1 MKRYAVSSTF
11 HMIDRLD
18 LDGTSLEIIEA
29 KNPKAAATQVIMRDL
44 LELDGD
50 CWDCGELDDSE
61 QVFISQ
67 GWKLKQIERSIK
79 SKDEYL
85 KLREAYWKKNIKFDT
100 KDAKDY
106 GYTFI
111 FYDVDGRSSG
121 AYGINVIEI

>member
-11 HMIDRLD
+11 HMIDKLD

-50 CWDCGELDDSE
+50 CWDCGELTN
-61 QVFISQ
+61 
-67 GWKLKQIERSIK
+67 LLSIK
-79 SKDEYL
+79 SKDAYL